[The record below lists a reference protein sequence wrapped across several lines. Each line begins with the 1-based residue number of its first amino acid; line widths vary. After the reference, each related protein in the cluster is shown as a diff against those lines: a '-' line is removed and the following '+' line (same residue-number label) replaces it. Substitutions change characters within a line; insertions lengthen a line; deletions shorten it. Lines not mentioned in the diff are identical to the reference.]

1 MMEDQSL
8 ASFAYSWNEFN
19 SLRATY
25 DLSSKKPRKSLL
37 KDNLHS
43 IDLLCNELVNLIKQ
57 CSECKKSPSMN
68 ISMLSQTY
76 MKKLKVV
83 KEIIAEVNQIKAE
96 VPDHSLLSNL

>member
-1 MMEDQSL
+1 MEDQSL

-19 SLRATY
+19 SLRVTY
-25 DLSSKKPRKSLL
+25 DLSSKNPRKSLL

-43 IDLLCNELVNLIKQ
+43 IDLLCNELVHLIKQ

-68 ISMLSQTY
+68 VSMLSQTY

-83 KEIIAEVNQIKAE
+83 KEIIAKVNQINAE